1 MQVLQFKKA
10 NCKNC
15 YKCVRHCPV
24 KAIEIKDHQAR
35 ILDEECILCGACT
48 VVCPQN
54 AKEDINEVPRVEE
67 LIAQGRTVIATVAPS
82 FSAAFEGCAFSALRA
97 ALLQLGFSDARETA
111 EGAHIVKTEYERLL
125 AENPE
130 RVMISTC
137 CPTVVRYIE
146 RHRPEAIPL
155 LAPVISPMQASAQLI
170 KKEMPNAS
178 VVFFGPC
185 VSKKGEAGQGG
196 TDFAV
201 TFDEL
206 IDWLARRSIRV
217 ERMPENTARFSRM
230 FPVTGGILST
240 MKKQKGISYAAVDG
254 MQSCMDAIEELL
266 SENAKGRFVE
276 MSSCKGSCIGGPAMP
291 GRRASLAAR
300 SAVEAA
306 AGDDP
311 QADFTAEE
319 RPERQQYADRRK
331 RRPKPSEAQIA
342 EILRRMGKLSP
353 EDELNCG
360 SCGYATCREKAEAV
374 FFGRAEISMC
384 LPFMK
389 ERAESFSETIIQATP
404 NAIITVSSENLTV
417 CQINKAACELF
428 GMGSERDILHA
439 PVSRLFDDYDF
450 VTVIAEELPLLQK
463 QAYLADYGLYLEQ
476 TFLYEEQN
484 KLIICIMKDITGSKK
499 AHDRSMKSKI
509 SAANMADDIVEKQLR
524 IVHEIASLLGETA
537 AETKLAVAQL
547 KQTILE
553 EENEQAGEAFSQNAF
568 KSAKGGM

>member
-1 MQVLQFKKA
+1 MLRWTGC
-10 NCKNC
+10 N
-15 YKCVRHCPV
+15 
-24 KAIEIKDHQAR
+24 
-35 ILDEECILCGACT
+35 
-48 VVCPQN
+48 
-54 AKEDINEVPRVEE
+54 RV
-67 LIAQGRTVIATVAPS
+67 
-82 FSAAFEGCAFSALRA
+82 
-97 ALLQLGFSDARETA
+97 
-111 EGAHIVKTEYERLL
+111 
-125 AENPE
+125 
-130 RVMISTC
+130 
-137 CPTVVRYIE
+137 
-146 RHRPEAIPL
+146 
-155 LAPVISPMQASAQLI
+155 
-170 KKEMPNAS
+170 
-178 VVFFGPC
+178 
-185 VSKKGEAGQGG
+185 
-196 TDFAV
+196 
-201 TFDEL
+201 
-206 IDWLARRSIRV
+206 W
-217 ERMPENTARFSRM
+217 
-230 FPVTGGILST
+230 
-240 MKKQKGISYAAVDG
+240 
-254 MQSCMDAIEELL
+254 DAIEELL

-319 RPERQQYADRRK
+319 RPERRSMRIARK

-463 QAYLADYGLYLEQ
+463 QAYLGRLRPLFGADL
-476 TFLYEEQN
+476 
-484 KLIICIMKDITGSKK
+484 
-499 AHDRSMKSKI
+499 
-509 SAANMADDIVEKQLR
+509 
-524 IVHEIASLLGETA
+524 SL
-537 AETKLAVAQL
+537 
-547 KQTILE
+547 
-553 EENEQAGEAFSQNAF
+553 
-568 KSAKGGM
+568 

>member
-82 FSAAFEGCAFSALRA
+82 FSAAFEGCAFSVLRA

>member
-1 MQVLQFKKA
+1 M
-10 NCKNC
+10 
-15 YKCVRHCPV
+15 
-24 KAIEIKDHQAR
+24 
-35 ILDEECILCGACT
+35 
-48 VVCPQN
+48 
-54 AKEDINEVPRVEE
+54 
-67 LIAQGRTVIATVAPS
+67 
-82 FSAAFEGCAFSALRA
+82 
-97 ALLQLGFSDARETA
+97 
-111 EGAHIVKTEYERLL
+111 
-125 AENPE
+125 
-130 RVMISTC
+130 
-137 CPTVVRYIE
+137 
-146 RHRPEAIPL
+146 
-155 LAPVISPMQASAQLI
+155 
-170 KKEMPNAS
+170 
-178 VVFFGPC
+178 
-185 VSKKGEAGQGG
+185 
-196 TDFAV
+196 
-201 TFDEL
+201 
-206 IDWLARRSIRV
+206 
-217 ERMPENTARFSRM
+217 
-230 FPVTGGILST
+230 
-240 MKKQKGISYAAVDG
+240 
-254 MQSCMDAIEELL
+254 
-266 SENAKGRFVE
+266 
-276 MSSCKGSCIGGPAMP
+276 
-291 GRRASLAAR
+291 
-300 SAVEAA
+300 
-306 AGDDP
+306 
-311 QADFTAEE
+311 
-319 RPERQQYADRRK
+319 
-331 RRPKPSEAQIA
+331 
-342 EILRRMGKLSP
+342 
-353 EDELNCG
+353 
-360 SCGYATCREKAEAV
+360 